1 MNKNGLLI
9 INKPSGMSSFGVVA
23 RVRKLLNIKKVGHC
37 GTLDPEATGV
47 LVVAVNKATKIIEYL
62 VNDAKTYK
70 LEMKLGFTSDTY
82 DIWGDVKTN
91 NLIDLTK
98 LNDQK
103 IIDTIKAFVGDY
115 QQMPP
120 IYSAIKVNGKRLYKY
135 AREGLEVEIK
145 ARPVTIKKIININK
159 VDDNTWEFTCAVSKG
174 TYIRSLIHDIGSQLK
189 CGAVMSKLTRI
200 ESGAFEIND
209 TTELEAIN
217 WESLISIEKAWTK
230 EIINIDDLEKI
241 KKLKNGLTIKLKL
254 KDEIALALVDRKP
267 FAILKKINNEVKVH
281 KGMWA

>member
-91 NLIDLTK
+91 SLIDLTK

>member
-91 NLIDLTK
+91 RLVDLTK